1 MTGRQGRAGPALL
14 LSSPLRPPGAPARP
28 APPLTSLRPQRTAAP
43 SRPQRRRSLWRSMAP
58 PVPRA
63 LLLLLLL
70 HRLAASSKLNIPK
83 VLLPFTRGTR
93 VNFTLEASEG
103 CYRW

>member
-1 MTGRQGRAGPALL
+1 MAPPAPQALSLVLLL
-14 LSSPLRPPGAPARP
+14 LS
-28 APPLTSLRPQRTAAP
+28 
-43 SRPQRRRSLWRSMAP
+43 
-58 PVPRA
+58 
-63 LLLLLLL
+63 L
-70 HRLAASSKLNIPK
+70 HLAASSKLNIPK